1 MKINRRNNWVL
12 RNRHRLVCLWIIIFI
27 IIIRSQKC
35 INVQNWK
42 LKEQWSKSCHFYYR
56 FFQYS
61 ILFPSHWQKKKKL
74 LDFSLNLRAKNV
86 CIYDMILKRIRIV
99 SSCKNHLEL
108 KTIYCMVVNSH
119 IKQLDGNCNVYIY
132 VPSRRFVWKHWPLP
146 IKPQWNLDKI

>member
-1 MKINRRNNWVL
+1 MKQIMSFLLQILSVL
-12 RNRHRLVCLWIIIFI
+12 DII
-27 IIIRSQKC
+27 
-35 INVQNWK
+35 
-42 LKEQWSKSCHFYYR
+42 
-56 FFQYS
+56 
-61 ILFPSHWQKKKKL
+61 PSPLAKKKKKL

-132 VPSRRFVWKHWPLP
+132 VPSRRFV
-146 IKPQWNLDKI
+146 